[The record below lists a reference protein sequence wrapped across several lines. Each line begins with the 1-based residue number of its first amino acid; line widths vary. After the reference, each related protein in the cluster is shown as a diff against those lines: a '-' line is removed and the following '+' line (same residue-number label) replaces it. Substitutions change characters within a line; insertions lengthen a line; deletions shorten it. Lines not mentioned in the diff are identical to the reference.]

1 MAKAE
6 SEEGGGRRSGLS
18 LGADFPLRAATSIVM
33 MAGVLALTWA
43 GGFPFLLLWLAAGV
57 VIIWEWQ
64 RLVGGGRIVARTA
77 IGAAT
82 LLVASPLALHS
93 AAAYAG
99 LTTLIGA
106 VVTGWVAERGRGFE
120 AGAGVVYAGVM
131 TVGANLLR
139 ASPEYG
145 LAATLWLFAVVWGT
159 DVMAYMG
166 GRLIGGP
173 KLWRRVSP
181 GKTWSGAVIGALASA
196 PIGAAVAALA
206 SPTPVRWLAMALMGL
221 IVSIAA
227 QAGDL
232 FESALKRRAGV
243 KDSSRLIPGHGG
255 VMDRLDGFVVAVA
268 LTAAIGYAR
277 ASGQWIAAGL
287 FQW

>member
-1 MAKAE
+1 M
-6 SEEGGGRRSGLS
+6 
-18 LGADFPLRAATSIVM
+18 
-33 MAGVLALTWA
+33 
-43 GGFPFLLLWLAAGV
+43 LWFAAGV

-64 RLVGGGRIVARTA
+64 RLVGGGRIVLRTA

-82 LLVASPLALHS
+82 LLIASPFALHS

-99 LTTLIGA
+99 LTTLVGA
-106 VVTGWVAERGRGFE
+106 VATGWATERGRRFE

-145 LAATLWLFAVVWGT
+145 FAATLWLFAVVWGT
-159 DVMAYMG
+159 DVMAYLG

-173 KLWRRVSP
+173 KLWPRVSP
-181 GKTWSGAVIGALASA
+181 GKTWSGAIIGALASA
-196 PIGAAVAALA
+196 AIGAAVAALA
-206 SPTPVRWLAMALMGL
+206 SPTPVKSLDMALMGL
-221 IVSIAA
+221 IVSVAA

-243 KDSSRLIPGHGG
+243 KDSSGLIPGHGG